1 MASDH
6 AARPA
11 RRIGWILWVVQAVV
25 ASVASALVWFR
36 SISIPH
42 CAQSCD
48 FELLSRTS
56 AVFVVIAVGLVVAA
70 VVGLMLARKTRWLW
84 VFPAGGIALIL
95 GAAMFAH
102 HLSDVALRFV

>member
-6 AARPA
+6 AAGPA

-36 SISIPH
+36 AISIPH
-42 CAQSCD
+42 CAQDCD

-56 AVFVVIAVGLVVAA
+56 VVFAVIALGLVVAA
-70 VVGLMLARKTRWLW
+70 AAGLLLARKKRWSW
-84 VFPAGGIALIL
+84 VFPAGAIALIL
-95 GAAMFAH
+95 GAAMVAH